1 MSNNKWMNDF
11 YDMVEAGGTSRLSK
25 QTLANILVILAL
37 ITQVGI
43 IRILFEE
50 AEKLEEA
57 IEETFKK
64 KHSRKHDGDKC
75 EKDDKDEKDDD
86 LKGITE
92 LNKSV
97 AEVLEQLCC
106 LKEAVVDELKLGFKL
121 LD

>member
-1 MSNNKWMNDF
+1 MNDF

-75 EKDDKDEKDDD
+75 EKDDKDDN